1 MLLTLF
7 YILAGLCHGKL
18 PRTLRGPASALGK
31 ASFFQLL
38 IVMPA
43 VIGWAFLI

>member
-7 YILAGLCHGKL
+7 LFLQDFAREASSHFA
-18 PRTLRGPASALGK
+18 RTGFRVGK

>member
-1 MLLTLF
+1 MMLLTLF
-7 YILAGLCHGKL
+7 YILAGLCTGSFL
-18 PRTLRGPASALGK
+18 ALCAK

>member
-7 YILAGLCHGKL
+7 YILAGLCTGSFLALCADRL
-18 PRTLRGPASALGK
+18 PRGK